1 MIMKIFTAI
10 CLTLTLLLTI
20 CACIVEAPEVE
31 LPSVDVEDGSVES
44 TDDIVLESKNDSPE
58 TPDKTEVEE
67 SDTAESSEEASV
79 AESSEELTED
89 TTENITEATTE
100 PASSE
105 AVAPTEPHTEPPH
118 QHSYTS
124 SVVSPTCTSDGYT
137 KYTCSCGKSYTD
149 NYTGATGHSYV
160 DTVVDPTT
168 SSEGYT
174 EHTCSRCGHSYTDS
188 YTEKLKIVYDY
199 KRTQQI
205 GNDYIA
211 SLGYTVDPSLP
222 YGVCG
227 YYPATDY
234 FGYGLESLGGQE
246 FLNAKAIE
254 NVNATI
260 NRLIATEYDG
270 DISGYHLYCE
280 VTYDEANDTYWF
292 CVYYG

>member
-1 MIMKIFTAI
+1 MKILSAI
-10 CLTLTLLLTI
+10 CLILTLLFTI

-31 LPSVDVEDGSVES
+31 LPSVDVEDGSVEI
-44 TDDIVLESKNDSPE
+44 TEDIVLESKDDSPE
-58 TPDKTEVEE
+58 TTEKTEVEE
-67 SDTAESSEEASV
+67 SESAESSEKASE
-79 AESSEELTED
+79 AESSEDPIED
-89 TTENITEATTE
+89 TTEL
-100 PASSE
+100 ASSE
-105 AVAPTEPHTEPPH
+105 AVAPTESHTEAPTEPPH

-124 SVVSPTCTSDGYT
+124 SVISPTCTSDGYT
-137 KYTCSCGKSYTD
+137 KYTCFCGKSYTD
-149 NYTGATGHSYV
+149 NYTGATSHSYV

-168 SSEGYT
+168 TSEGYT
-174 EHTCSRCGHSYTDS
+174 EHVCSKCGHSYTDT

-227 YYPATDY
+227 YYPATDHN
-234 FGYGLESLGGQE
+234 GGSVSRLCGQE
-246 FLNAKAIE
+246 YLDSRIIE
-254 NVNATI
+254 KVNSTI
-260 NRLIATEYDG
+260 NRLIATEPDG
-270 DISGYHLYCE
+270 DIGGCRLFCE

>member
-31 LPSVDVEDGSVES
+31 LPSVDVEDESVES
-44 TDDIVLESKNDSPE
+44 TEDIILESKTDSPE
-58 TPDKTEVEE
+58 IPDKTEAEE
-67 SDTAESSEEASV
+67 SETAESSEEASV
-79 AESSEELTED
+79 AESSEEVAED
-89 TTENITEATTE
+89 TTENITEDTTE

-105 AVAPTEPHTEPPH
+105 AVAPTEPPH

-124 SVVSPTCTSDGYT
+124 SVISPTCTSDGYT

-149 NYTGATGHSYV
+149 DYTEATGHDYV
-160 DTVVDPTT
+160 DTVIEPTT
-168 SSEGYT
+168 TSEGYT
-174 EHTCSRCGHSYTDS
+174 EHVCSKCGHSYTDT

-227 YYPATDY
+227 YYPATDHN
-234 FGYGLESLGGQE
+234 GGSVSRLGGQE
-246 FLNAKAIE
+246 YLDSRIIE
-254 NVNATI
+254 KVNSTI
-260 NRLIATEYDG
+260 NRLIATDHNG
-270 DISGYHLYCE
+270 DITGCRLYCE

>member
-1 MIMKIFTAI
+1 MKIFTAI

-31 LPSVDVEDGSVES
+31 LPSVNVEDGSVES
-44 TDDIVLESKNDSPE
+44 TEDIILESKTDSPE
-58 TPDKTEVEE
+58 IPDKTEAEE
-67 SDTAESSEEASV
+67 SETAESSEEASV

-89 TTENITEATTE
+89 TTENVTEDTTE

-105 AVAPTEPHTEPPH
+105 AVAPTEPPH

-149 NYTGATGHSYV
+149 NYTEATSHDYV
-160 DTVVDPTT
+160 DTVFEPTT
-168 SSEGYT
+168 TSEGYT
-174 EHTCSRCGHSYTDS
+174 EHVCSKCGHSYTDT

-199 KRTQQI
+199 KKAQQI

-227 YYPATDY
+227 YYPASAYT
-234 FGYGLESLGGQE
+234 GYELGLPGGGQD
-246 FLNAKAIE
+246 FLNDRAVKCSA
-254 NVNATI
+254 ATI
-260 NRLIATEYDG
+260 NTLITTEPDG
-270 DISGYHLYCE
+270 DIGGCRLYCE
-280 VTYDEANDTYWF
+280 VTYDEANDTYWI